1 MQGCTCVYVCVRAR
15 ACEHACVSVWVGWAR
30 SGRVSREALWE
41 CPRCV
46 RALERVCAPARGL
59 GPKARVPTVQASGP
73 PSPSLG

>member
-1 MQGCTCVYVCVRAR
+1 MC

-46 RALERVCAPARGL
+46 RALERVCASARGL
-59 GPKARVPTVQASGP
+59 GPKARVSDRAGLGLPFP
-73 PSPSLG
+73 PSLG